1 MRKDRYY
8 WIGLKRTGSSIIG
21 QGPFFWSYSGK
32 KMTYATWWIDFME
45 PSRNG
50 DCVIK
55 DSWRQDDPRQ
65 YGWADWVCGND
76 NWNERGIYALCEIP
90 NPRNPRI
97 VTTTTTTTTTTTV
110 VHGNWGSWQSWSQ
123 CSRTCGGGSQSASRS
138 CNSPAPGPGG
148 NQCTEANG

>member
-1 MRKDRYY
+1 
-8 WIGLKRTGSSIIG
+8 
-21 QGPFFWSYSGK
+21 
-32 KMTYATWWIDFME
+32 ME

-65 YGWADWVCGND
+65 FGWADWVCGND

-97 VTTTTTTTTTTTV
+97 VTTTTTTTTP
-110 VHGNWGSWQSWSQ
+110 S
-123 CSRTCGGGSQSASRS
+123 GGKYLWD
-138 CNSPAPGPGG
+138 
-148 NQCTEANG
+148 